1 MSKEASEEVLDMQRV
16 MSLIR
21 AFAKRMIE
29 RDVSPSDMSF
39 ALAYVGAELGM
50 LTSRD
55 PAQSLP
61 VVLNGLSQAATNF
74 SEAKRAKG
82 TSDEELEAPPSGV
95 SIH

>member
-1 MSKEASEEVLDMQRV
+1 MSKEANEEVLDMQRV

-29 RDVSPSDMSF
+29 RDVPPSDVSF

-50 LTSRD
+50 LASND
-55 PAQSLP
+55 PARSFP
-61 VVLNGLSQAATNF
+61 AVLNGISQAATNF

-82 TSDEELEAPPSGV
+82 AMDDELEAPPSGV